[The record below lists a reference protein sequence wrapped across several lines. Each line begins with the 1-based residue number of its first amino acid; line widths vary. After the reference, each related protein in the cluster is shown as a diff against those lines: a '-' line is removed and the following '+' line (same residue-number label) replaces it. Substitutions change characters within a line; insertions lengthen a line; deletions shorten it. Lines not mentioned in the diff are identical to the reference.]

1 MMMEESLTGNT
12 KFAELLE
19 ECDRHIH
26 QNPAFPTEENR
37 PSLESNG
44 MQKP

>member
-1 MMMEESLTGNT
+1 MNYMEESLTGNH

-26 QNPAFPTEENR
+26 QIP
-37 PSLESNG
+37 
-44 MQKP
+44 